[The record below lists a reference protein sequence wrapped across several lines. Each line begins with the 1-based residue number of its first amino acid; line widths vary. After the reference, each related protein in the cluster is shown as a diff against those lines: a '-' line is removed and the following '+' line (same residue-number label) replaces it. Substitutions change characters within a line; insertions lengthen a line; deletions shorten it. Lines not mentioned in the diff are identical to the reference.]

1 MEVQIMVT
9 AQSVIAKARE
19 YLGVEE
25 GTQAHHRI
33 IDAYNQV
40 KPVPVGYLVKYSD
53 DWCDTFVS
61 FIADRAGASQLIGR
75 ECGVQRHIAIFN
87 ELGIWIG
94 KKFPKMGDV
103 VTFDWDSNGWAD
115 HIGFVEKVENN
126 RITTIEGNSNGRV
139 ERNTFAWNDKR
150 IKGYARPKYKIIG
163 ELKKTID
170 GVAKEVIAGKWS
182 TGQARISAL
191 LEAGYDANAVQS
203 KVNELL
209 IPTVD
214 KPINSSEVIS
224 LSYNGAI
231 LSKKYVE
238 KILSLANEYKIL
250 PSLLIVMLHFEG
262 LWGNSNVAKIDNN
275 WGGMTWSTS
284 YVGNPKVNK
293 TKGSKRSSNEGGNYI
308 HYSTVED
315 FLEDWVYLLRP
326 NGIYKVSGIGNFKEA
341 VKGLFKIGGAKYDYA
356 ALGYTDY
363 LSRMEA
369 RKDAIEKQNPSVLG
383 KLDNLFNGGGTHK
396 EASRKY
402 KIAPSATKWLTGEAI
417 ASFAKDLEFELIE
430 EKEVVNQAYLL
441 GNDGIPIGWLLDEDV
456 V

>member
-1 MEVQIMVT
+1 
-9 AQSVIAKARE
+9 
-19 YLGVEE
+19 
-25 GTQAHHRI
+25 
-33 IDAYNQV
+33 
-40 KPVPVGYLVKYSD
+40 
-53 DWCDTFVS
+53 
-61 FIADRAGASQLIGR
+61 
-75 ECGVQRHIAIFN
+75 
-87 ELGIWIG
+87 
-94 KKFPKMGDV
+94 
-103 VTFDWDSNGWAD
+103 
-115 HIGFVEKVENN
+115 
-126 RITTIEGNSNGRV
+126 
-139 ERNTFAWNDKR
+139 
-150 IKGYARPKYKIIG
+150 
-163 ELKKTID
+163 
-170 GVAKEVIAGKWS
+170 
-182 TGQARISAL
+182 
-191 LEAGYDANAVQS
+191 
-203 KVNELL
+203 
-209 IPTVD
+209 
-214 KPINSSEVIS
+214 
-224 LSYNGAI
+224 
-231 LSKKYVE
+231 
-238 KILSLANEYKIL
+238 
-250 PSLLIVMLHFEG
+250 MLHFEG

-293 TKGSKRSSNEGGNYI
+293 TKGSKRPSNEGGNYI